1 MFLKR
6 SKLAQQ
12 GLSSTVSPGF
22 ASSWQ
27 AATQSFI
34 EWVVPHGDSQFVEVG
49 VELGVVCAEIDDG
62 ATLLLDELLMGP

>member
-22 ASSWQ
+22 AISVQ
-27 AATQSFI
+27 AATQSFM
-34 EWVVPHGDSQFVEVG
+34 EWVSRTGMPSPSKFS
-49 VELGVVCAEIDDG
+49 CSF
-62 ATLLLDELLMGP
+62 LLSAPR